1 MYKTNCFDLWKVI
14 IELTLSLKACQ
25 TSNQLVQLLNGHFDS
40 FLIIILN
47 FEFFKKS
54 HHFLRVLQVLNF
66 LKWRVVPNFLEI
78 TM

>member
-25 TSNQLVQLLNGHFDS
+25 TSNQLVQVLNGRFDS

-47 FEFFKKS
+47 FEF
-54 HHFLRVLQVLNF
+54 
-66 LKWRVVPNFLEI
+66 I
-78 TM
+78 